1 VTCTSDYA
9 VIVPALNEEAT
20 IRAVVAC
27 ALVHAGRVI
36 VVDDGSTDGTAERLA
51 GLPCV
56 VLRNESNEGK
66 AASLWRGARIA
77 LEQPVRGVVTIDGDG
92 QHDPDDIPRL
102 LAAAQREPRAIVVGS
117 RLHARDEI
125 PRTRYRA
132 NRFANFW
139 IAWAAGC
146 RIVDTQSGLRVYPRE
161 VFERLSVRHDRRASF
176 VFESEVLIEAARA
189 GMPICCVPV
198 SVRYHAPARPSY
210 FRPVADSVRIGVMVL
225 SKLLARGFAFTSL
238 LRSLR

>member
-1 VTCTSDYA
+1 MH
-9 VIVPALNEEAT
+9 AT
-20 IRAVVAC
+20 RF
-27 ALVHAGRVI
+27 
-36 VVDDGSTDGTAERLA
+36 
-51 GLPCV
+51 
-56 VLRNESNEGK
+56 
-66 AASLWRGARIA
+66 
-77 LEQPVRGVVTIDGDG
+77 
-92 QHDPDDIPRL
+92 
-102 LAAAQREPRAIVVGS
+102 
-117 RLHARDEI
+117 

-210 FRPVADSVRIGVMVL
+210 FRPVADSVRIGVMVS
-225 SKLLARGFAFTSL
+225 SKLLARGFAFPASCGASADAATRSCRCRRPRRRDRNPGARRRPRRVRGEPRRAGHGRRRRGPAPAAACEVAQVPGDRPRADRPGRGGHL
-238 LRSLR
+238 LPEDRRGARVRRRGGARCAAHQRDRRRAQARAARGGGT